1 MDYVGLGPVHTTTTK
16 KRLAPVLGIDGVK
29 DIVAKV
35 RQAGVELPIVAIG
48 GLALDDVD
56 PLKAAGINGIA
67 VSGAIIN
74 APDPML
80 YTMKIME
87 RLMDIPH
94 D

>member
-1 MDYVGLGPVHTTTTK
+1 MSTT
-16 KRLAPVLGIDGVK
+16 
-29 DIVAKV
+29 V
-35 RQAGVELPIVAIG
+35 RKAGVELPIVAIG
-48 GLALDDVD
+48 GLTLDDVD